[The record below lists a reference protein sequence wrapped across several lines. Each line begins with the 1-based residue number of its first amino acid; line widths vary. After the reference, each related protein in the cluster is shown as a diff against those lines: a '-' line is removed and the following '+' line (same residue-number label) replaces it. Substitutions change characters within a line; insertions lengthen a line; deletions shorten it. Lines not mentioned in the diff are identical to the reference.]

1 MKIPEKDLSENF
13 TFLEDAHY
21 YFKLHGDLNSPGF
34 FFSLSFLLCSWLT
47 SHHRTNN

>member
-21 YFKLHGDLNSPGF
+21 YFKLHGDLNSPV
-34 FFSLSFLLCSWLT
+34 FFSLSLLLCSWLT

>member
-21 YFKLHGDLNSPGF
+21 YFKLHGDLNSPGL
-34 FFSLSFLLCSWLT
+34 FFSLSLAVLLVDFS
-47 SHHRTNN
+47 SQNK